1 MQQTPAYIH
10 NYTTGVTHSLQPE
23 SSVIGRHPD
32 SEIYSADRFISRHH
46 AVIFKSVD
54 GWIIADLGSKYGT
67 IVNGQVISRP
77 SRVNDGDRVLLGA
90 THFRL
95 CLHETANFSEIPPL
109 DMPGLSQIELEEFPT
124 DPRLKSWNDCSA
136 NTIPEEPFRL
146 MSQRLYNLPVQ
157 NPAKVVVPCASARA
171 VSLEPAFPTTL
182 HPDEL
187 PATLD
192 ERKVQPHK
200 ASKRTSRI
208 PLFEATLQLHLD
220 TNYKSPNHKLTQSA
234 TTVVANDNTSSLT
247 FHINT
252 QYSRS
257 NRNSAQSGKTKTG
270 TPLLWN

>member
-1 MQQTPAYIH
+1 MQQTSAYIH

-67 IVNGQVISRP
+67 IVNGHVISRP

-109 DMPGLSQIELEEFPT
+109 DMPGLSQIEFEEFPT

-157 NPAKVVVPCASARA
+157 NPAKDLVPFSSGNA
-171 VSLEPAFPTTL
+171 VSMEPASTL
-182 HPDEL
+182 HPTEV
-187 PATLD
+187 PGTLD
-192 ERKVQPHK
+192 ERKVQSHNVLRK
-200 ASKRTSRI
+200 STSKI

-220 TNYKSPNHKLTQSA
+220 PNYSSSSNRLAQNA
-234 TTVVANDNTSSLT
+234 TAVVVANDNTSSLT
-247 FHINT
+247 FQIKT

-257 NRNSAQSGKTKTG
+257 NRNSTQSGRTKAG